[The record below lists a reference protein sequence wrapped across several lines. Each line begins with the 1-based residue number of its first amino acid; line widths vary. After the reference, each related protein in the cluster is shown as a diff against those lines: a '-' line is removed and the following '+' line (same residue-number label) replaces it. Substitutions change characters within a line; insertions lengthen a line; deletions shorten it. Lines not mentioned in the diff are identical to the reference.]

1 MLRSCILE
9 GYYYICIKF
18 NCLGRVLVS
27 YHMIMVAGLAFISR
41 YSQFLCGLRKI
52 CNICAVFN
60 LGTTRRPHSGAHAIM
75 AGFISVRAENP

>member
-27 YHMIMVAGLAFISR
+27 YHMIMCPQKFATYALFLTWRLRVDRIRESMQLWPGLFR
-41 YSQFLCGLRKI
+41 
-52 CNICAVFN
+52 
-60 LGTTRRPHSGAHAIM
+60 
-75 AGFISVRAENP
+75 